1 MSTTEGRVSGTMK
14 TVLQYCLF
22 LLLTFCLLTLTVGCK
37 DADAE
42 KTEPVTKSET
52 VQKLPKMVDLGAHK
66 CIPCKKMA
74 PILDEL
80 AREYKGVF
88 EVEFIDV
95 WQTENREKA
104 KAYGIRLIPT
114 QIFFDADG
122 KELWRHQGYFSKWE
136 IIKKWKELGFTFTPI
151 LEKTSSK
158 SAAPA
163 SE

>member
-1 MSTTEGRVSGTMK
+1 MK
-14 TVLQYCLF
+14 TVLKSSLFLLVCLCLF
-22 LLLTFCLLTLTVGCK
+22 LLTSGGK
-37 DADAE
+37 DAAAG
-42 KTEPVTKSET
+42 KTEPVTKSAT
-52 VQKLPKMVDLGAHK
+52 VQKLPKLIDLGAHK
-66 CIPCKKMA
+66 CIPCKKMI

-88 EVEFIDV
+88 DVEFIDV

-136 IIKKWKELGFTFTPI
+136 ILKKWKDLGFTFTPI
-151 LEKTSSK
+151 LKKTSSK
-158 SAAPA
+158 SGAPE

>member
-1 MSTTEGRVSGTMK
+1 MSTNGRRVSGTMK
-14 TVLQYCLF
+14 TALKSNLFLLVCLCLF
-22 LLLTFCLLTLTVGCK
+22 LLIAGGK
-37 DADAE
+37 NADAG
-42 KTEPVTKSET
+42 KTEQATKSET
-52 VQKLPKMVDLGAHK
+52 VQKLPKLVDLGAHK

-88 EVEFIDV
+88 DVEFIDV

-104 KAYGIRLIPT
+104 KAYKIRLIPT

-122 KELWRHQGYFSKWE
+122 KELWRNQGYFSKWE
-136 IIKKWKELGFTFTPI
+136 ILKKWQELGFTFKPL

-158 SAAPA
+158 SAATE
-163 SE
+163 S